1 METKTKIIAIV
12 GKSGSG
18 KDTLCNG
25 LCARYKGFNK
35 IVQNSTRPKR
45 SYEVDGKDYNFL
57 TKKEFRKEIYLE
69 KSNFNHWRYG
79 TPLTSIEEGQLNVG
93 VFSPKTIRQLRRK
106 AKKFDYGLDIFFLDR
121 DNRRRLLSQL
131 SRDDLVDV
139 KEVIRRYRTDEKDFK
154 NFKIKF
160 NPVCTFVQ
168 EDLSFIADF
177 IASYY
182 ELKE

>member
-1 METKTKIIAIV
+1 MKTKIIAIA
-12 GKSGSG
+12 GKSASG
-18 KDTLCNG
+18 KSVLCNG
-25 LCARYKGFNK
+25 LCARHPSLHR

-57 TKKEFRKEIYLE
+57 TKKEFRKDTYLE
-69 KSNFNHWRYG
+69 KVNFNHWRYG
-79 TPLTSIEEGQLNVG
+79 TPITSIEDGQINIG
-93 VFSPKTIRQLRRK
+93 VFSPKAIRRLRRK
-106 AKKFDYGLDIFFLDR
+106 AKKFNYDLDIFFLDR
-121 DNRRRLLSQL
+121 DDKKRLLSQL

-139 KEVIRRYRTDEKDFK
+139 KEVIRRYGTDERDFK

-160 NPVCTFVQ
+160 NPICTFVQ

-182 ELKE
+182 GLKE